1 MPEDRLKSAYEVAME
16 RLRAE
21 DRDRGVEPARPL
33 TKAQKKRIAELRQE
47 AKAKLADLEV
57 QAGEAQAARTIYLGL
72 LGVLH
77 EYACGALGVPACGS
91 HALSGRH
98 FRRFVKRTYT

>member
-21 DRDRGVEPARPL
+21 DRNRGVEPARPL

-47 AKAKLADLEV
+47 AKAKLAELEILRGK
-57 QAGEAQAARTIYLGL
+57 QRSAEADPEKLAEMDEHYQIDRRRVESQLESAIARVKGTSP
-72 LGVLH
+72 
-77 EYACGALGVPACGS
+77 E
-91 HALSGRH
+91 SGD
-98 FRRFVKRTYT
+98 